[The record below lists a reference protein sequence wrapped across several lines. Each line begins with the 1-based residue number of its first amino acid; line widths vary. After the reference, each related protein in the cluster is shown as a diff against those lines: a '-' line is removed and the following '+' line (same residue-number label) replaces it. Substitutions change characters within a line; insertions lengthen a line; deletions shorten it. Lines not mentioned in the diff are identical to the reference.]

1 MAEEEEVVPCFQ
13 ATIITH
19 FVGIVIHEEILSLQH
34 CFGVQYI
41 MQHKPEEHFMFLL
54 TIAFPHPFESWG
66 STSRIHEGFIYR
78 GNLESTSFSKKI
90 VQESTF

>member
-1 MAEEEEVVPCFQ
+1 
-13 ATIITH
+13 
-19 FVGIVIHEEILSLQH
+19 
-34 CFGVQYI
+34 